1 MAKEDF
7 KFYRI
12 NSQYIPQD
20 PYASI
25 NPFKKVRDILMDIV
39 AYHKLAK
46 GEKER
51 LELVRDIM
59 TKVVLSPPEKYLD
72 KYPFQFTSSI
82 YKCPYICYTSS
93 KPKG

>member
-25 NPFKKVRDILMDIV
+25 NPFKKVRDILMDMV
-39 AYHKLAK
+39 AYHKLVR
-46 GEKER
+46 GERETGIGKR
-51 LELVRDIM
+51 YNDQSSVKSSR
-59 TKVVLSPPEKYLD
+59 KVP
-72 KYPFQFTSSI
+72 
-82 YKCPYICYTSS
+82 
-93 KPKG
+93 G